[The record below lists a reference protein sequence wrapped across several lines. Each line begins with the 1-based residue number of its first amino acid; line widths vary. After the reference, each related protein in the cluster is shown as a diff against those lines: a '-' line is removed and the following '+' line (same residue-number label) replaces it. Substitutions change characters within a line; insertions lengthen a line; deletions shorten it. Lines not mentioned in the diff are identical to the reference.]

1 MRCED
6 LVGIIIDYVEGTMDP
21 LLKEEFE
28 RHMGDCESC
37 LAFFKTY
44 EKTRELTKEST
55 CNDMPEEV
63 QVRVKNFLRKMK
75 TGT

>member
-6 LVGIIIDYVEGTMDP
+6 LVGIIVDYVEDTMDP

-28 RHMGDCESC
+28 RHMGDCSSC

-44 EKTRELTKEST
+44 QKTRELTKESA
-55 CNDMPEEV
+55 CDDIPEEV
-63 QVRVKNFLRKMK
+63 QMRVKEFLRKK
-75 TGT
+75 AARN